1 MSVVIT
7 SGEPAGIGP
16 DIIIK
21 AVASQAIDGVVLG
34 DIDVIRQRARQLN
47 IPLSI
52 FPFEGQ
58 AIVPKQGHCYVYH
71 HPVAAKVV
79 PGVLDERNAR
89 HVLSLLDTAID
100 LTHHGSF
107 TAMVTAPLQKEV
119 INQAGVVF
127 SGHTEYLAAKSQ
139 TKKVVMML
147 ASSRMRVAL
156 VTTHLPLKDVAHHI
170 SYDNVKQTLAIVIAS
185 LKQWY
190 GISAPRLLVA
200 GLNPHAGEG
209 GYLGREE
216 IEIITPVI
224 NSFCSEDIIGPL
236 PADTMFSQSNL
247 DKADAFVAMYHD
259 QGLSVLKYD
268 AFGEAINITLGLPFI
283 RTSVDHGTALTIA
296 GTGKANEASLLLA
309 ICQAQKMGERQCQLA

>member
-1 MSVVIT
+1 MSIVIT

-21 AVASQAIDGVVLG
+21 ALARRALDVVVLG
-34 DIDVIRQRARQLN
+34 DIDVIRQRAKQLN

-58 AIVPKQGHCYVYH
+58 VIEPKKGACYVYH
-71 HPVAAKVV
+71 HPVATKVV

-89 HVLSLLDTAID
+89 HVLSLLDSATD

-107 TAMVTAPLQKEV
+107 DAMVTAPLHKEV
-119 INQAGVVF
+119 INQVGIPF
-127 SGHTEYLAAKSQ
+127 SGHTEYLADKSQ
-139 TKKVVMML
+139 TKNVVMML
-147 ASSRMRVAL
+147 ASNNMRVAL
-156 VTTHLPLKDVAHHI
+156 VTTHLPLKDVASHI
-170 SYDNVKQTLAIVIAS
+170 TDDNVKQTLAIVLNS
-185 LKQWY
+185 LRQWY
-190 GISAPRLLVA
+190 GISSPRLLVA

-216 IEIITPVI
+216 IEIITPAI
-224 NSFCSEDIIGPL
+224 ESFSDEKIIGPL

-247 DKADAFVAMYHD
+247 DKADAFIAMYHD

-296 GTGKANEASLLLA
+296 GSGKANEASLLLA
-309 ICQAQKMGERQCQLA
+309 IEQAQKMGARQCQLA